1 MTVTL
6 ISLSARGE
14 NDIAAAFAVEDGGHV
29 QKETYLI
36 SPADVA
42 DLKLSCG
49 PCSPDCMDA
58 VAKAAEVRHAVK
70 QGLYLLGYGACSPK
84 QLCQKLMQKNIS
96 KDTAEEAVRTLR
108 AEGYLNPV
116 TDALREAE
124 RCVEKLWGK
133 KRIAATLFAKGYT
146 NTVTEKVLLT
156 LEDMGIDY
164 AELCEERICRT
175 VEEIPEDREKQQKL
189 FAALT
194 RYGFSSEEI
203 REAFRRIREKESI

>member
-14 NDIAAAFAVEDGGHV
+14 RDIAAIFAVEDGEHV

-36 SPADVA
+36 SSADVV

-49 PCSPDCMDA
+49 PCTPECMDA

-70 QGLYLLGYGACSPK
+70 RGLYLLGYGTCSPK
-84 QLCQKLMQKNIS
+84 QLCRKLMRKEIS
-96 KDTAEEAVRTLR
+96 KSIAEEAVRVLVR
-108 AEGYLNPV
+108 EGYLNP
-116 TDALREAE
+116 TADALREAE
-124 RCVEKLWGK
+124 RCIGKLWGK
-133 KRIAATLFAKGYT
+133 KRIAAALFAKGYPSAI
-146 NTVTEKVLLT
+146 TEKTLLT
-156 LEDMGIDY
+156 LEDMGVDY
-164 AELCEERICRT
+164 AELCAERIRRT
-175 VEEIPEDREKQQKL
+175 VDGVPTDREKQQKL

-203 REAFRRIREKESI
+203 REAFRKVINE